1 MAPKMGRLEDWL
13 TSPSRRPGQF
23 ARPLVTLSYAQSLDG
38 SIAQRRGQPLAL
50 SGPESLAL
58 SHRLRAMHDAILVGI
73 GTILADNPQLNVR
86 LAEGED
92 PVVIILDS
100 RLRFPLN
107 AAAAREPERLRLF
120 CTALADAQAQQGLEQ
135 AGVQVERQAANQ
147 SERVDLKTMLARLHE
162 WGITSL
168 MVEGGGQ
175 VMGSFLKENLVD
187 RVAITISPMY
197 VGGYKALDG
206 NIEFGGRLPRLRDL
220 EFEKHG
226 EDLVLWGD
234 LA

>member
-1 MAPKMGRLEDWL
+1 MAPKMGWLEDWL
-13 TSPSRRPGQF
+13 TSPSKRPGQF

-58 SHRLRAMHDAILVGI
+58 SHRLRAMHAAILVGI
-73 GTILADNPQLNVR
+73 GPILADNPQLNVR

-107 AAAAREPERLRLF
+107 AAATREPERLRLF

-135 AGVQVERQAANQ
+135 SGVQVERQAANQ

-206 NIEFGGRLPRLRDL
+206 NIGFGGRLPRLRDL